1 MSASNARLSLLD
13 QIASEVVVSQI
24 EIPAETAPVLV
35 SNSKLENMSDFIPE
49 VTTGL
54 LKFQEER
61 GAEASDKFL
70 TT

>member
-1 MSASNARLSLLD
+1 MSASNARLSLPD